1 MRLSSSA
8 FWLDMGVDIFIQYRQ
23 TLNDT
28 LIDSDM
34 ARDMTA
40 ISDRSPTAL
49 DVYHR
54 LKADIIRGFYAPQ
67 EKLLM
72 SRLKA
77 RYDTG
82 VGPLREA
89 LTRLIGERLVT
100 GISQRGYR
108 VAPMSIA
115 ELEAIYDARAELE
128 GLLIRLAIERG
139 DDEWEATVLARTHTL
154 AKVTRV
160 QDADEML
167 ERWDTRHQ
175 ALHDAMVAGCGCL
188 PLLQSRAALFDQAQ
202 RYRHLWLRQTVF
214 SEQALAEKQREHQA
228 LLDTILARDASA
240 ASLLM
245 REHLMTPVPI
255 IRERLQEQGWV

>member
-1 MRLSSSA
+1 MGGHEHTRL
-8 FWLDMGVDIFIQYRQ
+8 
-23 TLNDT
+23 
-28 LIDSDM
+28 
-34 ARDMTA
+34 
-40 ISDRSPTAL
+40 RSPCT
-49 DVYHR
+49 
-54 LKADIIRGFYAPQ
+54 
-67 EKLLM
+67 
-72 SRLKA
+72 S
-77 RYDTG
+77 
-82 VGPLREA
+82 

-108 VAPMSIA
+108 VAPMSIS

-214 SEQALAEKQREHQA
+214 SEQALAEKQREYVTAARVVGAEPIDQA
-228 LLDTILARDASA
+228 GVSEGGYHLAHVGRMRASR
-240 ASLLM
+240 L
-245 REHLMTPVPI
+245 
-255 IRERLQEQGWV
+255 ERLEGGFQFATSCRVAPAGSAVRGAVLVQ